1 MEIFECASSK
11 KLFLNVHIV
20 LGISSSLVTGE
31 LNENFPTWPGEKIRK
46 IRSLIFLQDHSW
58 EITVC

>member
-1 MEIFECASSK
+1 MITLKSVVNMQMEIFECASSK

-31 LNENFPTWPGEKIRK
+31 LNENFPT
-46 IRSLIFLQDHSW
+46 
-58 EITVC
+58 